1 MSRPRVSVRAC
12 VARSL
17 LVELSLVLVAA
28 GCNGQP
34 AATGLDDPLPSAVE
48 ATGEPLEPLDPPP
61 RQTLPAAAETDK
73 PHASS
78 AAGSQTDTDW
88 GRIWDAVPAAFP
100 VYPGATA
107 SAGAGSDGPASAAW
121 TVPGTAAADIAEWL
135 QARLELATYSTEAL
149 SGPFED
155 GSYVVDSV
163 GDADCRIETSVAPAG
178 DVTIVTVRYGAGC
191 PSG

>member
-1 MSRPRVSVRAC
+1 MSGRTLVPAPCVLAISVA
-12 VARSL
+12 L
-17 LVELSLVLVAA
+17 LFVAA
-28 GCNGQP
+28 ACGGEP

-48 ATGEPLEPLDPPP
+48 RTREPAGPSEEPSGTADASKAPAT
-61 RQTLPAAAETDK
+61 R
-73 PHASS
+73 
-78 AAGSQTDTDW
+78 TDTDW

-100 VYPGATA
+100 VYPGALA
-107 SAGAGSDGPASAAW
+107 SSGVGPGGQVSAAW
-121 TVPGTAAADIAEWL
+121 TVPGTGAADITEWL

-155 GSYVVDSV
+155 GSYVIDSV

-178 DVTIVTVRYGAGC
+178 DVTIVTVRYGADC